1 MPLYQ
6 LGFVQHGTAIE
17 GDLENSITSL
27 FRLIDQAVTDI
38 SRAEGL
44 SPSQVRLRQ
53 PLHSCVVVCKM
64 DVFVVVSVQNTGGG
78 FRQLFLN
85 WSDISRATLET
96 TIPHIE
102 QELEFEGAF
111 GFQFKR
117 AVLDGTEEE
126 QQSQA
131 VRIAREHVHEEAMAS
146 EKAKR
151 LVRLNPIFQGR
162 EFALNDRMAF
172 VLSPFTDHFDAV
184 YADHIKPVVERC
196 GLSCLRADDIYGN
209 QPIIEDIWRYTN
221 EARIVVAELTGRNP
235 NVLYETG
242 IAHTVGKDVILVTQS
257 LEDVPFDLRHIRC
270 VVYEFTPRGT
280 QRFEEQLQETILN
293 LLGAG

>member
-1 MPLYQ
+1 MPLVQY
-6 LGFVQHGTAIE
+6 GFVNHGTAIE
-17 GDLENSITSL
+17 DDLENRITSL

-53 PLHSCVVVCKM
+53 PLHSCVVVCKA
-64 DVFVVVSVQNTGGG
+64 DVFVVLSVQNTDGS
-78 FRQLFLN
+78 FRKLFLD
-85 WSDISRATLET
+85 WSEISHATLES

-102 QELEFEGAF
+102 QKLEFEGAF
-111 GFQFKR
+111 GFQFRR
-117 AVLDGTEEE
+117 AVLEGTEEE

-131 VRIAREHVHEEAMAS
+131 AQIAREHVHEEAMAS

-162 EFALNDRMAF
+162 EFALNDKMAF

-184 YADHIKPVVERC
+184 YVDHVRPVVERC

-209 QPIIEDIWRYTN
+209 QPIIEDIWRHTN

-270 VVYEFTPRGT
+270 IVYEFTPRGT
-280 QRFEEQLQETILN
+280 QRLEEQLQKTIRNVLS
-293 LLGAG
+293 AG